1 MIKDVHWN
9 NIDNLLCAI
18 LVYIPLKT
26 YSTSKSLED
35 FYVASQEVKPTPEG
49 MGEMAKTAY
58 AALEIIRNSE
68 RYKNLKVGHISALYF
83 ITYGIT
89 RFFIESMRQDSLMLG
104 SFKVAQ
110 LVSLGLVIIG
120 AILFIKQMY
129 SNKLYNSK
137 EK

>member
-1 MIKDVHWN
+1 MFIR
-9 NIDNLLCAI
+9 
-18 LVYIPLKT
+18 
-26 YSTSKSLED
+26 
-35 FYVASQEVKPTPEG
+35 FYNYV
-49 MGEMAKTAY
+49 
-58 AALEIIRNSE
+58 
-68 RYKNLKVGHISALYF
+68 
-83 ITYGIT
+83 TYGIT

-120 AILFIKQMY
+120 ALLFIKQMY